1 MKSYIMKTSF
11 FLTTICFVMLSIT
24 VATAQSQSTLGG
36 SNYGNPCLTTHV
48 NTNTLKTKNH
58 VSNSSNNRFNAH
70 KKFKTSGSIK
80 SFSNNNY
87 PPTRIKKHRI
97 TFLSKINKN
106 RRKGHR
112 HRDRG
117 DKQ

>member
-1 MKSYIMKTSF
+1 MKTSF
-11 FLTTICFVMLSIT
+11 FLTTICFAVLSIT
-24 VATAQSQSTLGG
+24 VANAQSQSSFGG
-36 SNYGNPCLTTHV
+36 NNYGNPCLTSPA
-48 NTNTLKTKNH
+48 NTNKLKTKNH
-58 VSNSSNNRFNAH
+58 VSHSSNNRFNSH
-70 KKFKTSGSIK
+70 KKFKNGGGVK

-97 TFLSKINKN
+97 KLHAKINKN

-112 HRDRG
+112 HRDSG